1 MGRGGLG
8 MWVEVLFSE
17 GVKRGVMP
25 LKISESSFRHRFPS
39 FCHGKQIAI
48 LIFFFHLDILGIN
61 SLATSDLLG
70 EVDIR
75 ARVKIQQR
83 CYLAARPA

>member
-1 MGRGGLG
+1 MGRSAFFRG
-8 MWVEVLFSE
+8 SE
-17 GVKRGVMP
+17 AGCDAIENLRVV
-25 LKISESSFRHRFPS
+25 ISSSIS
-39 FCHGKQIAI
+39 II
-48 LIFFFHLDILGIN
+48 LPWKTNCNFNFFFHLDILGIN